1 MKKVMV
7 AALLALFSARSLAYT
22 CSGEVKGVSLSPTG
36 TLMAESIGP
45 LVWPKL
51 CNVSSPQRGISPET
65 CQNIYS
71 LLLTAQTTNK
81 SVMFWFNDD
90 KDCSV
95 DSHTPWADLSGWYF
109 GPKLMN

>member
-1 MKKVMV
+1 MKKITTLG
-7 AALLALFSARSLAYT
+7 LLCLFSTQTFAYT
-22 CSGEVKGVSLSPTG
+22 CAGKVKGVSMSPTG

-51 CNVSSPQRGISPET
+51 CNVSSQQRGIAPET

-81 SVMFWFNDD
+81 SVMFWFNDG

-95 DSHTPWADLSGWYF
+95 DSHTPWADLTGWYF
-109 GPKLMN
+109 GPKLMD